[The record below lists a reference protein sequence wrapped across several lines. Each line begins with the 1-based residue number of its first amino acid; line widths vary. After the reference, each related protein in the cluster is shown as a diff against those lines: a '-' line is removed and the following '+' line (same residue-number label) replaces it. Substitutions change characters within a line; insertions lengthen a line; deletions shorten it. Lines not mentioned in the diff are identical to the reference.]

1 MGDVKMKEKWKQFRL
16 WAIIISICMLVLG
29 VLVLI
34 WPKISAVAVC
44 YILGA
49 FCIGTGIYEIVRY
62 FQLGFAGLLFQH
74 DLIWGIFSILAGI
87 LLLIHPLGA
96 AAFLP
101 IVAGIYI
108 VMGSIF
114 DIQMSVEMRGL
125 RIGNWVLSLVLGII
139 GIIFAFFLILNPF
152 EGITALMVYVGISL
166 ILGSIQSLYAV
177 HCISSAVKASRND
190 NVIDVTWRSMD

>member
-1 MGDVKMKEKWKQFRL
+1 MKEKWKQFRL

-87 LLLIHPLGA
+87 LLLLHPLGA

-114 DIQMSVEMRGL
+114 DIQMSVEMRRLG
-125 RIGNWVLSLVLGII
+125 IGNWVLSLVLGII
-139 GIIFAFFLILNPF
+139 GIIFAFFLILNLF
-152 EGITALMVYVGISL
+152 DGITALMIYVGILL
-166 ILGSIQSLYAV
+166 ILGGMQSLYTV
-177 HCISSAVKASRND
+177 HCISSVVKASKND

>member
-87 LLLIHPLGA
+87 LLLLHPLGA

-108 VMGSIF
+108 AMGSIF
-114 DIQMSVEMRGL
+114 DIQMSVEMRRLG
-125 RIGNWVLSLVLGII
+125 IGNWVLSLVLGII

-152 EGITALMVYVGISL
+152 DGITALMIYVGILL
-166 ILGSIQSLYAV
+166 ILGGMQSLYTV
-177 HCISSAVKASRND
+177 HCISSVVKASKND